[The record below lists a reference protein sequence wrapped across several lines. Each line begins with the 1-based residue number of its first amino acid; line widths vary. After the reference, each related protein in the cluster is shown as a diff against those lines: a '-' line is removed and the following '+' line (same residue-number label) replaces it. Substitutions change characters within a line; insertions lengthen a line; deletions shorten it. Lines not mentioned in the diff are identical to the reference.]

1 VTIVEEVQALLRALT
16 RALAAVAAMAAVF
29 TAVNV
34 TGFATT
40 HGIPGPIAILL
51 DPMVALALAT
61 VLLADARL
69 SSWGIRPPRW
79 SAALRW
85 FTGIT
90 ATVMNTWTSLW
101 PDGRIGWPRHAD
113 PAGVLLHA
121 VPPVLLVLLTETVAA
136 YRHHINQPHT
146 TPPPPPSPP
155 HLSTPPHP
163 EPETDTPPRYTG
175 YTPHPTEPDAHGRP
189 YPADNTPDAAH
200 PAPPPYLGGEPGVDG
215 DVFARALHL
224 DAEHRARTGRPVS
237 IRRLKKHL
245 HLGQARAQA
254 LRTQLQ
260 VHHTARTPTAPEN
273 EPHPAHQPSTHPS
286 PGATLPLDLSA
297 HP

>member
-1 VTIVEEVQALLRALT
+1 MEEVQALLRALT
-16 RALAAVAAMAAVF
+16 RALAAVAVMAAVF

-34 TGFATT
+34 TGFATA
-40 HGIPGPIAILL
+40 HGIAGPIAILL

-90 ATVMNTWTSLW
+90 ATVMNTWESLW

-146 TPPPPPSPP
+146 TPPPPSPP
-155 HLSTPPHP
+155 HLSAPPHP
-163 EPETDTPPRYTG
+163 GTETEIPPRYTG
-175 YTPHPTEPDAHGRP
+175 YTPHPTEPDAHGGP
-189 YPADNTPDAAH
+189 YPPDNAPDTAY
-200 PAPPPYLGGEPGVDG
+200 PASSHAGAELGVDG
-215 DVFARALHL
+215 DVFARALRL

-260 VHHTARTPTAPEN
+260 VHHATRTPTAPLN
-273 EPHPAHQPSTHPS
+273 EPHPADGSSTHLT
-286 PGATLPLDLSA
+286 PGNTTPLDLSA